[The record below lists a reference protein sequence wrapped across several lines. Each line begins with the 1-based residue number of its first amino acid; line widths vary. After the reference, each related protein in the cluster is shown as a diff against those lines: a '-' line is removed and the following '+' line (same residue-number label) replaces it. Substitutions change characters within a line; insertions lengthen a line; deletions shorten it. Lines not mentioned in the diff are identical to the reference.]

1 MLRLKRF
8 SWKTNSLF
16 AKLMISFLVV
26 IAVLVLFNFA
36 SFLFLK
42 SKIHQEIV
50 KYNQSNLNHTVEQY
64 ENHFRLTW
72 ETIISLNQ
80 DDIFRANLNMLR
92 NVQEFNAY
100 DKVGSV
106 MSAIKVLIANP
117 FLSIDNI
124 MIYFKNDSYVV
135 EKEGTSGAKDLFS
148 RYYASSEYPPEFW
161 FRQFDESYT
170 YRLIPASSFT
180 EISANIQK
188 NKGQLLPVV
197 IKLMPYKDMYFIVML
212 DPKKMFNSYH
222 YSDHSNFYIL
232 DEEGATIF
240 SSSPSVKAPLGQSLD
255 GQNGSFTGDNLYY
268 FYQKGQQTGLTY
280 VSVVPIKSISNQLM
294 GLNILFITLLLII
307 ILLSI
312 VTSVVL
318 TMRLNRPVKKIIEAV
333 LQRHPADMLVSSPI
347 HEFNMISEKMSS
359 ILRTNDQMTEDLDKK
374 KDQLRY
380 YAYTNKLRNIHMNL
394 TDLRELVVAD
404 TPFTLVLYQLTMKE
418 KFAELDSELEKAV
431 YFIREYINIFLSQA
445 YKDTI
450 TFQMDKDTVLTLFF
464 FPDDTA
470 DIESALEQLIQVLE
484 VDRDLF
490 FLTMAV
496 SPIYPDSGHLISA
509 YEYAST
515 MLLQRKLNDET
526 QFIRTFRPAK
536 GAIHFTVL
544 EEEEFSTRFMSGNE
558 QSVLDWIHRHLDA
571 LCKREASVDEFRRFA
586 KEVYGQLNKS
596 LMKLNLHREQGE
608 LPPLVLDHLNSFYS
622 IDTYKQWFKQL
633 LSPAIERV
641 NHKKSDHDPTTH
653 FILEY
658 LNQHLEQDITLD
670 IMADKLNITPGYL
683 STYFKEK
690 TGANFSDYLNGLRI
704 QKAKELLNNL
714 DLKIQEISVKVGYQ
728 NVNSFIRM
736 FKRYSGITPGEYRK
750 MYGTQKA

>member
-1 MLRLKRF
+1 
-8 SWKTNSLF
+8 
-16 AKLMISFLVV
+16 MISFLVV
-26 IAVLVLFNFA
+26 IAVLALFNFA

-64 ENHFRLTW
+64 ENHFRLAW

-92 NVQEFNAY
+92 NVQKFNAY
-100 DKVGSV
+100 DKVDSV

-124 MIYFKNDSYVV
+124 MLYFKNDSYVV

-148 RYYASSEYPPEFW
+148 RYYASSEYSPEFW
-161 FRQFDESYT
+161 YRQFDESFT
-170 YRLIPASSFT
+170 YRLIPVSSFT

-188 NKGQLLPVV
+188 NKGQLLPAV

-222 YSDHSNFYIL
+222 YSDHSDFYIL
-232 DEEGATIF
+232 NEEGASIF
-240 SSSPSVKAPLGQSLD
+240 SSAPSMKALLNQSFE
-255 GQNGSFTGDNLYY
+255 GQNGSFTSNNLYY

-294 GLNILFITLLLII
+294 RLNILFITLLLII

-333 LQRHPADMLVSSPI
+333 QQRHPTAMPMSSPI

-394 TDLRELVVAD
+394 SDLRELVVAD

-418 KFAELDSELEKAV
+418 KFAELDYELEKAV
-431 YFIREYINIFLSQA
+431 YFIREYINIILSQA
-445 YKDTI
+445 YQDTI

-464 FPDDTA
+464 CPDDTA
-470 DIESALEQLIQVLE
+470 AIESALEQLIQVLE

-536 GAIHFTVL
+536 GAVHFTVL

-558 QSVLDWIHRHLDA
+558 QSILDWIYRYLDS
-571 LCKREASVDEFRRFA
+571 LYKRKASVDEFRRFA

-596 LMKLNLHREQGE
+596 LIKLNLQVE
-608 LPPLVLDHLNSFYS
+608 LFTLELDHLNSFYS
-622 IDTYKQWFKQL
+622 IDKYKQWFKEL
-633 LSPAIERV
+633 LSPAIEKV
-641 NHKKSDHDPTTH
+641 NDKKSDHDPTTH

-658 LNQHLEQDITLD
+658 LNLHLEQDITLD

-690 TGANFSDYLNGLRI
+690 TGANFSDYLNGLRM

-714 DLKIQEISVKVGYQ
+714 DLKIQEISVKVGYH

-750 MYGTQKA
+750 MYGTQRT